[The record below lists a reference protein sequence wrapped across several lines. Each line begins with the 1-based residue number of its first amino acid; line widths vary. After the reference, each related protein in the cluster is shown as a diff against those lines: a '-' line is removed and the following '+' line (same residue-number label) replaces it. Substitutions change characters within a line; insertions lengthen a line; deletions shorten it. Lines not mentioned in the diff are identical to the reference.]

1 MPIPTPVKSYGLARP
16 GVALPRRHR
25 LRARNADAIQGVT
38 RPAIRRLAR
47 RGGVLRI
54 QKEIYDEARK
64 VLRDR
69 LAEILRKLVALLGGS
84 DRERAQAC
92 VQDPGRKTV
101 TTQDVVW
108 ILYRMNQPIYGF
120 ESPYTGER
128 RRGAMLPWRT

>member
-16 GVALPRRHR
+16 GVSLPRRHR
-25 LRARNADAIQGVT
+25 LKARNADAIQGVT

-54 QKEIYDEARK
+54 QKEIYDETRK

-69 LAEILRKLVALLGGS
+69 LAEILRRVVALLGGT
-84 DRERAQAC
+84 DRDRARPS
-92 VQDPGRKTV
+92 VPDPGRKTV
-101 TTQDVVW
+101 TTQDVVYV
-108 ILYRMNQPIYGF
+108 LNRMGQPIYGF

-128 RRGAMLPWRT
+128 RRGAILPWRT